1 MLFVGT
7 TIRTIII
14 TGITITDAGAG
25 C

>member
-7 TIRTIII
+7 IIRTIIT
-14 TGITITDAGAG
+14 TGITIFDAGAG